1 MKNEE
6 LSWQVIILLEG
17 GIAVFSLIEHA
28 IFVDGSDIQKVKKKK
43 KEQSALVSRFS
54 KMTLNS

>member
-17 GIAVFSLIEHA
+17 GIAVVSLIEHA

-43 KEQSALVSRFS
+43 EQSALVSRFS

>member
-17 GIAVFSLIEHA
+17 GIAVVSLIEHA
-28 IFVDGSDIQKVKKKK
+28 IFVDGSDIQKVKKK
-43 KEQSALVSRFS
+43 
-54 KMTLNS
+54 NSLP

>member
-43 KEQSALVSRFS
+43 K
-54 KMTLNS
+54 NSLP